1 MIYFG
6 KLSDTQM
13 HTFTEEEFKN
23 FAKSYP
29 NVDLFVVG
37 LTEIEKVKDRIE
49 SNQVVIYYAD
59 IPPYSGLDVFFKLFN
74 SHPEKTFLVLTN
86 CPGWKDVAQWPLN
99 VQWIWYNFSV
109 HTHDPNDHIGEYR
122 NLDCLINKN
131 FDSTKI
137 GISLNRLPR
146 SHRLCLL
153 SYMLGI
159 GLDEHCVIT
168 APLLKWHLS
177 LNDFNFDIM
186 NSVSWDFDKHENF
199 KTVMSQGWERA
210 KQSDGLFP
218 VTKDAYPPYDDLEPN
233 QSVFDNPANYVN
245 NLMPFYKNSFV
256 EYIMFSIYDYAIP
269 WICEKILHS
278 QLACNFPIFVAG
290 KGTVEWLRTHEFD
303 VFDDI
308 INHAYDLEDDPVL
321 RMQKLVD
328 DNRDLLQHQKHTK
341 DLLIKHHHRFRYNVD
356 WHITN
361 SDNTFKLGKNLLN
374 EWIIT

>member
-6 KLSDTQM
+6 KLGDTQM
-13 HTFTEEEFKN
+13 HTFTEGEFKN

-29 NVDLFVVG
+29 NVDLFVVD
-37 LTEIEKVKDRIE
+37 LAEIEKVKDRVE

-99 VQWIWYNFSV
+99 VQWIWYNFAV

-122 NLDCLINKN
+122 NFDCLINKN

-146 SHRLCLL
+146 SHRLYLL
-153 SYMLGI
+153 SYMLGV
-159 GLDEHCVIT
+159 GLDQDCVIT
-168 APLLKWHLS
+168 APLLAWHLQTNS
-177 LNDFNFDIM
+177 ISDIM
-186 NSVSWDFDKHENF
+186 DIVPWDFSSHNNF
-199 KTVMSQGWERA
+199 KGDILAGWQRA
-210 KQSDGLFP
+210 KESDGIFP
-218 VTKDAYPPYDDLEPN
+218 VTIDAYPPYEDLEPN
-233 QSVFDNPANYVN
+233 QILFDNFSNYQN
-245 NLMPFYKNSFV
+245 NLLPFYKNSFV
-256 EYIMFSIYDYAIP
+256 EFVNFSVYDYSLP

-321 RMQKLVD
+321 RMQKLVN
-328 DNRDLLQHQKHTK
+328 DNRDLLQHQKYTK
-341 DLLIKHHHRFRYNVD
+341 DLWIKHHHRFRYNVD